1 MEKAHFSKSF
11 QRSHIGIFLESMRA
25 ILEVRTF
32 SHFGTTSIYGPKNLR
47 GHVGPYP
54 GTPKFLIQFYKLQS
68 PPNMW
73 QSLVAIGPDTSKIRR
88 LKRV

>member
-1 MEKAHFSKSF
+1 MTMEKAHFSKSF

-25 ILEVRTF
+25 ILEVCTF

-54 GTPKFLIQFYKLQS
+54 GTPKFLIQFYKLVTTEH
-68 PPNMW
+68 
-73 QSLVAIGPDTSKIRR
+73 VAKFGGDRPRY
-88 LKRV
+88 L